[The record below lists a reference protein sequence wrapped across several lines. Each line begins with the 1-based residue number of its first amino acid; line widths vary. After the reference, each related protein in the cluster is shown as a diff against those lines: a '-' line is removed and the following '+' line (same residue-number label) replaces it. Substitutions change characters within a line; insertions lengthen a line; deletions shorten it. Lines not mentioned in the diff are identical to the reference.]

1 MAWNTSK
8 LYRLVLGTKLSQ
20 FYPRGVVLEEMDH
33 EEENEGTEEEFGEED
48 EQKLKKLW
56 TDLGKENMQ
65 PYRTTNKEN
74 QEVTQEGYLSTLTEE
89 DNYQYKKES
98 QVQNH
103 KEEQELNN
111 YNWDLVAKEF
121 KEYLVHWDQ
130 SQSQ

>member
-33 EEENEGTEEEFGEED
+33 EEENEGTEEEFEEED

-65 PYRTTNKEN
+65 PYWTTNKEN
-74 QEVTQEGYLSTLTEE
+74 QEVTQEEYLSTLTEE

-98 QVQNH
+98 QVQNQQGRARI
-103 KEEQELNN
+103 E
-111 YNWDLVAKEF
+111 
-121 KEYLVHWDQ
+121 
-130 SQSQ
+130 